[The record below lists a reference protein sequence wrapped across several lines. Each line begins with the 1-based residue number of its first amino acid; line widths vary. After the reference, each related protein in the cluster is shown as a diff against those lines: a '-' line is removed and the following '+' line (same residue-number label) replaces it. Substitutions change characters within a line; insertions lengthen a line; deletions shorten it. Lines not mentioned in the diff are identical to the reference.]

1 MKIPL
6 FPLDVVLFPGAPLP
20 LHIFESRYRE
30 MIGECLDGSRVFG
43 VVRAQRDGLP
53 VVGCTAR
60 IVRVLRR
67 YPDGRL
73 DILCQGET
81 RFEIKA
87 LDNSRAFLQAEVDFL
102 CDADTPA
109 SRELR
114 GECIALHCETLELAG
129 LEPGGAALKPERPVS
144 FQLASAIPAD
154 LGFKQDILCTRS
166 DEERTLRLIAFYHA
180 VLPKL
185 RRGVQASLAAHRNGH
200 VM

>member
-67 YPDGRL
+67 YADGRL

-81 RFEIKA
+81 RFEIEA

-102 CDADTPA
+102 RDADPPA
-109 SRELR
+109 SRKLR

-129 LEPGGAALKPERPVS
+129 LEPRGVALKPERPVS
-144 FQLASAIPAD
+144 FQLAAVIPAD
-154 LGFKQDILCTRS
+154 LGFKQDILSARS

-185 RRGVQASLAAHRNGH
+185 RCGAHASLAAHRNGH